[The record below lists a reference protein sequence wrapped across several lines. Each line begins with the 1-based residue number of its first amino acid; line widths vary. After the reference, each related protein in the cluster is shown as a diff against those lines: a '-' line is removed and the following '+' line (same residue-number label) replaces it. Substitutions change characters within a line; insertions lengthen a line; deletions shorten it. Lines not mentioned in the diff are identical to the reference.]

1 MWDVFARANAR
12 DGKQAIIFAE
22 EAVVCVMIKTE
33 IIDKKVHV
41 HTAIQQPHLLLYE
54 LSDEHNKV
62 VIGEEV
68 FKIREEVELEEVD
81 SRKRTHQ
88 EDSPRGPPRGL
99 TKRTH
104 QEDQDPIKTQ

>member
-54 LSDEHNKV
+54 LSDELSDEHNKM

-81 SRKRTHQ
+81 SRK
-88 EDSPRGPPRGL
+88 
-99 TKRTH
+99 TKRT
-104 QEDQDPIKTQ
+104 KTQSRPSK

>member
-54 LSDEHNKV
+54 LSDEHNKM
-62 VIGEEV
+62 VIG
-68 FKIREEVELEEVD
+68 EEVELEEVD
-81 SRKRTHQ
+81 SRK
-88 EDSPRGPPRGL
+88 
-99 TKRTH
+99 TKRT
-104 QEDQDPIKTQ
+104 KTQSRPSK